1 MLIFHIQVWCCAAKA
16 AQIDRDIIFVPN
28 EVQQVP
34 GKAMLYESKPNA
46 FEQFRNRVWNNSVD
60 YIDEEND
67 EPLWL
72 DPLKHALF
80 LMLSNKVNGTERYL
94 TSFL

>member
-1 MLIFHIQVWCCAAKA
+1 M
-16 AQIDRDIIFVPN
+16 PN

-60 YIDEEND
+60 DISEEND

-72 DPLKHALF
+72 GPLKYALF
-80 LMLSNKVNGTERYL
+80 LMLSNKVNGTERYFDL
-94 TSFL
+94 WIC